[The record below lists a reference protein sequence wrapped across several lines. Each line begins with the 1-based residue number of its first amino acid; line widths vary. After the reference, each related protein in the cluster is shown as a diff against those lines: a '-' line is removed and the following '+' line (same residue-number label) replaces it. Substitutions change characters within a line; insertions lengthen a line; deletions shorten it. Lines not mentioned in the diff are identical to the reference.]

1 MMPPIGRRLGTTTVG
16 GVAKRTPFEC
26 IALVLQGGGALGS
39 YQGGVYQALAEADL
53 HPNWVAGVSIGAV
66 NSALIAGNPPERRVE
81 TLRKFWETVSSPPL
95 GPFGVPYNPLVEIK
109 HDFTHRMVNQARA
122 LGIMLF
128 GAPGFFEPRFPSPVL
143 WPSQRS
149 DAISYYDVAPLK
161 ATLERLVDFDRI
173 NKAGEMRLSVGT
185 VNVRTGNSVYF
196 DTKTHVIGPAHV
208 IASGSLPPGFPATEI
223 EGEYYWDGGIVS
235 NTPLQW
241 ILDSRPRLDIL
252 AFQID
257 LWSARGDVP
266 RDMTEIE
273 IRLKDIQY
281 SSRTRAATDQYQRQQ
296 KLRLA
301 FANLFNELPESMRT
315 NKDAQTLKEQADNK
329 VCNIVQ
335 LIYHCMTYER
345 SAKDFEFSRRTME
358 EHWRAG
364 YNDAIRALGHREV
377 LELPDRVDGVRTFD
391 FADRSD

>member
-1 MMPPIGRRLGTTTVG
+1 LEQLQVS

-26 IALVLQGGGALGS
+26 IALLLQGGGALGS

-81 TLRKFWETVSSPPL
+81 KLREFWETVSSPPL
-95 GPFGVPYNPLVEIK
+95 GPFGVPYNPSVEIK

-173 NKAGEMRLSVGT
+173 NKAAEMRLSVGT

-208 IASGSLPPGFPATEI
+208 IASGSLPPAFRRPRSKASIIGMAALSPT
-223 EGEYYWDGGIVS
+223 
-235 NTPLQW
+235 L
-241 ILDSRPRLDIL
+241 SRPRLDTL

-281 SSRTRAATDQYQRQQ
+281 SSRTRAATDRYERQQ

-315 NKDAQTLKEQADNK
+315 NKDVQTLKEQADNK
-329 VCNIVQ
+329 VCNIVH
-335 LIYHCMTYER
+335 LIYRCMTYER

-358 EHWRAG
+358 EHWRVG
-364 YNDAIRALGHREV
+364 YNDAVRALSHREV
-377 LELPDRVDGVRTFD
+377 LELPDRIDGVRTFD
-391 FADRSD
+391 FTKVRSD

>member
-1 MMPPIGRRLGTTTVG
+1 MSGAAR
-16 GVAKRTPFEC
+16 RTPFEC
-26 IALVLQGGGALGS
+26 VALVLQGGGALGS

-81 TLRKFWETVSSPPL
+81 KLREFWEAVSSSPL
-95 GPFGVPYNPLVEIK
+95 GPFGVPPRSLVEIK
-109 HDFTHRMVNQARA
+109 GEFTHRIVNQTRA
-122 LGIMLF
+122 LAIMLF
-128 GAPGFFEPRFPSPVL
+128 GAPDFFKLRFPSPLL
-143 WPSQRS
+143 WPSRQS

-173 NKAGEMRLSVGT
+173 NNAGEMRFSVGA

-196 DTKTHVIGPAHV
+196 DTRTHVIAPAHI

-223 EGEYYWDGGIVS
+223 GGDYYWDGGIVS
-235 NTPLQW
+235 NTPLKW
-241 ILDSRPRLDIL
+241 VLDSRPRLDTL

-257 LWSARGDVP
+257 LWNSHGDLP

-273 IRLKDIQY
+273 VRLKDIQY
-281 SSRTRAATDQYQRQQ
+281 SSRTRAATDQYKRQQ

-301 FANLFNELPESMRT
+301 FASLIKKLPERLHT
-315 NKDAQTLKEQADNK
+315 DEDVQTLKEQADDK

-335 LIYHCMTYER
+335 LIYNCKAYE
-345 SAKDFEFSRRTME
+345 SIVKDFEFSRRTME

-364 YNDAIRALGHREV
+364 FNDAVRALGHPEV
-377 LELPDRVDGVRTFD
+377 LQLPDRMEGVRTFD
-391 FADRSD
+391 FAEVKSD

>member
-1 MMPPIGRRLGTTTVG
+1 MSRA
-16 GVAKRTPFEC
+16 AKRTPFEC

-39 YQGGVYQALAEADL
+39 YQGGVYQALAEVGL

-66 NSALIAGNPPERRVE
+66 NSALIAGNPPEKRVE
-81 TLRKFWETVSSPPL
+81 KLREFWEAVSSPPL
-95 GPFGVPYNPLVEIK
+95 GPFGVAYYNPLVNVEIK
-109 HDFTHRMVNQARA
+109 DEFTHRIVNQTRA

-128 GAPGFFEPRFPSPVL
+128 GAPDFFRPRFPTPLL
-143 WPSQRS
+143 WPSRQS

-173 NKAGEMRLSVGT
+173 NNAGEMRFSVGA

-196 DTKTHVIGPAHV
+196 DTQTHVISSAHI

-223 EGEYYWDGGIVS
+223 DGDYYWDGGIVS

-241 ILDSRPRLDIL
+241 VLDSRPRHDTL

-257 LWSARGDVP
+257 LWSARGDMP
-266 RDMTEIE
+266 RDMTDIE
-273 IRLKDIQY
+273 MRLKDIQY
-281 SSRTRAATDQYQRQQ
+281 SSRTRAATDQYKRQQ

-301 FANLFNELPESMRT
+301 FANLFEELPERLRT
-315 NKDAQTLKEQADNK
+315 HKEVQTLKEYADDK

-335 LIYHCMTYER
+335 LIYHTKTYE
-345 SAKDFEFSRRTME
+345 SIAKDFEFSRRTME

-364 YNDAIRALGHREV
+364 YDNAVQALGYREV
-377 LELPDRVDGVRTFD
+377 LELPDRMEGVRTFD
-391 FADRSD
+391 FADVRSD

>member
-1 MMPPIGRRLGTTTVG
+1 MSSM
-16 GVAKRTPFEC
+16 AKGTPFEC

-39 YQGGVYQALAEADL
+39 YQGGVYQALVEAGL
-53 HPNWVAGVSIGAV
+53 RPNWVAGVSIGAV
-66 NSALIAGNPPERRVE
+66 NSALIAGNPPEKRVE
-81 TLRKFWETVSSPPL
+81 KLREFWEAVSSPPL

-109 HDFTHRMVNQARA
+109 DEFTHRIVNQTRA
-122 LGIMLF
+122 LYIMLL
-128 GAPGFFEPRFPSPVL
+128 GTPDFFKPRFPSPWL
-143 WPSQRS
+143 WPSPQS

-173 NKAGEMRLSVGT
+173 NNAGEMRFSVGA

-196 DTKTHVIGPAHV
+196 DTTTHVIGPAHV

-223 EGEYYWDGGIVS
+223 DGDYYWDGGIVS

-241 ILDSRPRLDIL
+241 VLDSRPRVDTL

-273 IRLKDIQY
+273 VRLKDIQY
-281 SSRTRAATDQYQRQQ
+281 SSRSRAATDQYKRQQ

-301 FANLFNELPESMRT
+301 FANLLNELPQNLRKH
-315 NKDAQTLKEQADNK
+315 KDVKMLEQEADDK

-335 LIYHCMTYER
+335 LIYHCKAYE
-345 SAKDFEFSRRTME
+345 SIPKDFEFSRRTME
-358 EHWRAG
+358 EHWQGG
-364 YNDAIRALGHREV
+364 YNDAVRALDHREI
-377 LELPDRVDGVRTFD
+377 LELPDRTEGVRTFD
-391 FADRSD
+391 FAQVSD

>member
-1 MMPPIGRRLGTTTVG
+1 MSGAAR
-16 GVAKRTPFEC
+16 RTPFEC
-26 IALVLQGGGALGS
+26 VALVLQGGGALGS

-81 TLRKFWETVSSPPL
+81 KLREFWEAVSSSPL
-95 GPFGVPYNPLVEIK
+95 GPFGVPPRSLVETK
-109 HDFTHRMVNQARA
+109 DEFTHRIVNQARA

-128 GAPGFFEPRFPSPVL
+128 GAPDFFKLRFPSPLL
-143 WPSQRS
+143 WPSRQS

-173 NKAGEMRLSVGT
+173 NNAGEMRFSVGA

-196 DTKTHVIGPAHV
+196 DTRTHVIAPAHI

-223 EGEYYWDGGIVS
+223 GGDYYWDGGIVS
-235 NTPLQW
+235 NTPLKW
-241 ILDSRPRLDIL
+241 VLDSRPRLDTL

-257 LWSARGDVP
+257 LWNSHGDVP

-273 IRLKDIQY
+273 VRLKDIQY
-281 SSRTRAATDQYQRQQ
+281 SSRTRAATDQYKRQQ

-301 FANLFNELPESMRT
+301 FASLIKKLPERLHT
-315 NKDAQTLKEQADNK
+315 DEDVQTLKEQADDK

-335 LIYHCMTYER
+335 LIYNCKAYE
-345 SAKDFEFSRRTME
+345 SIVKDFEFSRRTME

-364 YNDAIRALGHREV
+364 YNDAVRALGHPEV
-377 LELPDRVDGVRTFD
+377 LQLPDRMEGVRTFD
-391 FADRSD
+391 FAEVKSD